1 MKPTTE
7 INQLKSK
14 LEEFEHTNRVYET
27 GFVKGLFYSITLL
40 EHGLQ
45 EAEAKLN
52 SDKIRDRKIQ
62 VDELLEKS
70 ISALNNPNISVEGL
84 SEIKNNLLK
93 VQEELFI

>member
-40 EHGLQ
+40 EHGPQ
-45 EAEAKLN
+45 EAEAKLS
-52 SDKIRDRKIQ
+52 SDKIRDKKIQ

-70 ISALNNPNISVEGL
+70 ISALNNLNISVEGL
-84 SEIKNNLLK
+84 TEIKNNLLK